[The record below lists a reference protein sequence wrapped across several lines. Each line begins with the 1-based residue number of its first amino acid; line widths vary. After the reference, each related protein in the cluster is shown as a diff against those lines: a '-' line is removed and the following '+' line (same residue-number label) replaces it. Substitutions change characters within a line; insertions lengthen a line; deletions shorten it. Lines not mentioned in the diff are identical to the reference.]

1 MSSNESTERRSPFS
15 RSPFSKGPA
24 GESPVSARPAA
35 PASPAAAKPAGGRPP
50 SPPRASKA
58 AEVSTMNRPDSTS
71 LNANANATVAAQ
83 AYEKSMK
90 DSNYNPA
97 IANGFIPPVLE
108 KKEPTKTE
116 SPFKAA
122 PKEPIKRPK
131 GISNAALA
139 EDEVEE
145 APKNEPGNTGP
156 RIAQFI
162 PIPVIEQPKSPF
174 APIDNNKT
182 ENGLKAP
189 IKRPPSAS
197 VNHAEAKRQEE
208 ELDRIRAELE
218 AMGGVTAKPKEE
230 APVEEEPK
238 KPGSDRPWD
247 KTFVPLAPVPFF
259 AENPDDAPK
268 NPFAAPVQKSEEQI
282 KKEQEAAQ
290 RALEASRT
298 AGQKKSKLDKLMEE
312 LNKPIF

>member
-1 MSSNESTERRSPFS
+1 
-15 RSPFSKGPA
+15 
-24 GESPVSARPAA
+24 
-35 PASPAAAKPAGGRPP
+35 
-50 SPPRASKA
+50 
-58 AEVSTMNRPDSTS
+58 
-71 LNANANATVAAQ
+71 
-83 AYEKSMK
+83 MK
-90 DSNYNPA
+90 DSSYNPA

-108 KKEPTKTE
+108 KKEPVKTE
-116 SPFKAA
+116 SPFKAP

-131 GISNAALA
+131 GITNASLA

-145 APKNEPGNTGP
+145 APKNEPGNSGP

-182 ENGLKAP
+182 VNGLKAP
-189 IKRPPSAS
+189 IRRPASAS

-208 ELDRIRAELE
+208 ELEKLRAELD
-218 AMGGVTAKPKEE
+218 AMGGITAKPKEE
-230 APVEEEPK
+230 PVEEEPQ
-238 KPGSDRPWD
+238 KPGSERPWD

-268 NPFAAPVQKSEEQI
+268 NPFAAPVQKTEEQI
-282 KKEQEAAQ
+282 RKEEEAAA
-290 RALEASRT
+290 RALEASRS

>member
-15 RSPFSKGPA
+15 RSPFNKGPA
-24 GESPVSARPAA
+24 GESPA
-35 PASPAAAKPAGGRPP
+35 PARSVTPSAPPPSRPSGGRPP

-58 AEVSTMNRPDSTS
+58 AEASTMNRPDSTS

-90 DSNYNPA
+90 ASNYNPA

-108 KKEPTKTE
+108 KKEETKTE

-131 GISNAALA
+131 GVTNAALKEEA
-139 EDEVEE
+139 EEE
-145 APKNEPGNTGP
+145 APKSEPGNSGP

-162 PIPVIEQPKSPF
+162 PIPVVEAPKSPF
-174 APIDNNKT
+174 APVDKTKT

-197 VNHAEAKRQEE
+197 VNHAEAKRQEQ
-208 ELDRIRAELE
+208 ELNRIRDELE

-230 APVEEEPK
+230 EPAQEPV
-238 KPGSDRPWD
+238 KPASDRPWD

-259 AENPDDAPK
+259 AEDPNENK
-268 NPFAAPVQKSEEQI
+268 SPFAAPVQKTEEQI
-282 KKEQEAAQ
+282 KREEAAAQ
-290 RALEASRT
+290 RALEESRT
-298 AGQKKSKLDKLMEE
+298 VGQKKSKLDRLMEE

>member
-35 PASPAAAKPAGGRPP
+35 PASPAAAKPAGGRPS

-90 DSNYNPA
+90 SSNYNPA

-108 KKEPTKTE
+108 KKEDVKTE

-131 GISNAALA
+131 GVTNIGYQEEA
-139 EDEVEE
+139 EKE
-145 APKNEPGNTGP
+145 APKNEPGNGGP

-208 ELDRIRAELE
+208 ELNKIREELE
-218 AMGGVTAKPKEE
+218 AMGGITAKPKEE
-230 APVEEEPK
+230 PVAEAPQ
-238 KPGSDRPWD
+238 KPASDRPWD

-259 AENPDDAPK
+259 AEDPDTPK

-282 KKEQEAAQ
+282 RREQEAAQ
-290 RALEASRT
+290 RALEESRT
-298 AGQKKSKLDKLMEE
+298 VGQKKSKLDKLMEE
-312 LNKPIF
+312 LNRPIF

>member
-1 MSSNESTERRSPFS
+1 MSSNESTERRSPFA
-15 RSPFSKGPA
+15 RSPFSKGTA
-24 GESPVSARPAA
+24 GGSSVPARPAA
-35 PASPAAAKPAGGRPP
+35 PASSPAAAKPAGGRPP
-50 SPPRASKA
+50 SPPRASRA

-108 KKEPTKTE
+108 KKEDVKTE

-131 GISNAALA
+131 GVTNIGYQEEAA
-139 EDEVEE
+139 EE
-145 APKNEPGNTGP
+145 APKNEPGNGGP

-208 ELDRIRAELE
+208 ELNKIREELE
-218 AMGGVTAKPKEE
+218 AMGGITAKPKEE
-230 APVEEEPK
+230 PVAEAPQ
-238 KPGSDRPWD
+238 KPASDRPWD

-259 AENPDDAPK
+259 AEDPDTPK

-282 KKEQEAAQ
+282 RREQEAAQ
-290 RALEASRT
+290 RALEESRT
-298 AGQKKSKLDKLMEE
+298 VGQKKSKLDKLMEE
-312 LNKPIF
+312 LNRPIF

>member
-1 MSSNESTERRSPFS
+1 
-15 RSPFSKGPA
+15 
-24 GESPVSARPAA
+24 
-35 PASPAAAKPAGGRPP
+35 
-50 SPPRASKA
+50 
-58 AEVSTMNRPDSTS
+58 MNRPDSSS

-90 DSNYNPA
+90 ASNYNPA

-108 KKEPTKTE
+108 KKEEVKTE

-139 EDEVEE
+139 QDEVEE
-145 APKNEPGNTGP
+145 TPKNEPGNTGP

-208 ELDRIRAELE
+208 ELDKIRAELE
-218 AMGGVTAKPKEE
+218 AMGGITAKPKEE
-230 APVEEEPK
+230 PVEEAPK
-238 KPGSDRPWD
+238 KPNSERPWD
-247 KTFVPLAPVPFF
+247 KTFVPLAPVPHF
-259 AENPDDAPK
+259 AEDPDEAPK
-268 NPFAAPVQKSEEQI
+268 NPFAAPVQKTEEQI
-282 KKEQEAAQ
+282 KREEAAAQ
-290 RALEASRT
+290 RALEESRT
-298 AGQKKSKLDKLMEE
+298 VGEKKSKLDKLMEG
-312 LNKPIF
+312 LNRPIF